1 MKTSSLCLCAC
12 VLFILLSPGIVLT
25 IPPLDGRV
33 ITVNSGNTGLVPVV
47 VHSLVFCVAL
57 SYLCKYC

>member
-57 SYLCKYC
+57 S